1 MLEHIWY
8 YVSNNKT
15 FTAQVNQ
22 SGGKEWNRS
31 ERVVC
36 PTSDDKIVSWLVNDK
51 NTGGQKVGKTAAKA
65 DKNGTKKGDNL
76 LNSRK
81 KVSV

>member
-1 MLEHIWY
+1 M
-8 YVSNNKT
+8 
-15 FTAQVNQ
+15 
-22 SGGKEWNRS
+22 
-31 ERVVC
+31 
-36 PTSDDKIVSWLVNDK
+36 SDDKIVSWLVNDK